1 VKITPVIL
9 VCICAASA
17 AASPRAA
24 ANWPEQVRDPT
35 IARANLSAYQS
46 LLRRYCAGDPT
57 AIDKLLQWD
66 HEALLDAV
74 TLINTGADETRP
86 WSLTDLKAAVLM
98 HTAGAMQL
106 LREEKP
112 DADLSFQLDL
122 ASRVLVRG
130 ADPQLGHLEPRIEM
144 QIVEVRAFASRWYV
158 ATSRLLLHSTRFN
171 AVHNLLA
178 LGRKRLP
185 GDAAVLFESGTME
198 EFIATHP
205 SRDIS
210 RDLAGRMSLSH
221 SDSVA
226 NDLLK
231 DHGNQLIAAER
242 WLRESMTRDSSRV
255 FTQLH
260 LGRVLMLLGRDDEA
274 VRLLDAVAATS
285 PEHAYLAHLFRG
297 AIEERRGSLDAA
309 SDFYRAAAAIDASR
323 QVAVIALSQ
332 VLQRQGR
339 GEESR
344 ALLELL
350 LKTGSADEDPRWLY
364 FFERSKMVEERLEAL
379 FSEMR
384 K

>member
-1 VKITPVIL
+1 
-9 VCICAASA
+9 
-17 AASPRAA
+17 
-24 ANWPEQVRDPT
+24 
-35 IARANLSAYQS
+35 
-46 LLRRYCAGDPT
+46 
-57 AIDKLLQWD
+57 
-66 HEALLDAV
+66 
-74 TLINTGADETRP
+74 
-86 WSLTDLKAAVLM
+86 
-98 HTAGAMQL
+98 MQL

-130 ADPQLGHLEPRIEM
+130 ADPQLGSMEPRIEM
-144 QIVEVRAFASRWYV
+144 QIAEVRAFASRWYV

-171 AVHNLLA
+171 AAHNLLA

-231 DHGNQLIAAER
+231 DHGNQLVAAER
-242 WLRESMTRDSSRV
+242 WLRESITRDSSRV
-255 FTQLH
+255 VTQLH

-274 VRLLDAVAATS
+274 VRRLDAVAAAS

-309 SDFYRAAAAIDASR
+309 CDSYRAAAAIDASR

-344 ALLELL
+344 ALLEQL
-350 LKTGSADEDPRWLY
+350 LKMGPADEDPRWLY